1 MSFTTRSSVSITFSA
16 WKALLLRETVNRLA
30 SGRAAWVWILLE
42 PLVHVLFMSFMF
54 SAVRVNSVG
63 GIDATIWLMIGML
76 AFFTFRRTSNQCM
89 NAIGANRALFTYRQV
104 KPVDTVLVRAGT
116 EGFLMF
122 LVFVI
127 LFAGLGLFGHNIVP
141 SDPLALIS
149 AVAGLW
155 LSGLGF
161 GLVTSVAVVLIP
173 ELGRIIGFILTP
185 LYLMSG
191 VMVQIGAVPEPY
203 RSWLALNPL
212 VHGIES
218 ARFAFAPYYHTISG
232 LSISYLYAFALVLIF
247 LGLAMHVRFANRMVM
262 Q

>member
-1 MSFTTRSSVSITFSA
+1 MSYATRSSVSVTYST

-30 SGRAAWVWILLE
+30 AGRAAWVWILLE
-42 PLVHVLFMSFMF
+42 PLVGVLFMAFMF
-54 SAVRVNSVG
+54 TAVRVHSVG
-63 GIDATIWLMIGML
+63 GIDTTIWLMIGML
-76 AFFTFRRTSNQCM
+76 AFFTFRRTGNQCM

-122 LVFVI
+122 LVIVI
-127 LFAGLGLFGHNIVP
+127 LFAGLGLVGHQIIP
-141 SDPLALIS
+141 ADPLALIA

-173 ELGRIIGFILTP
+173 ELGRIIGFAMMP

-191 VMVQIGAVPEPY
+191 VMLQITVVPEPY
-203 RSWLALNPL
+203 RSWLAFNPL
-212 VHGIES
+212 LHGVEAS
-218 ARFAFAPYYHTISG
+218 RLAFAPYYHTIPG
-232 LSISYLYAFALVLIF
+232 LSLSYLYVFALVLIF
-247 LGLAMHVRFANRMVM
+247 LGLALHVRFANRMMM